1 MSSSTLEYSAV
12 KDAAEAEG
20 IDLRRRGS
28 GGADGTISA
37 ERRWSSNSAD
47 QPHGISVKR
56 RTSATVML
64 FEERTQELVTV
75 TKRLSNSH
83 DINESDKLKFE
94 LELRGY
100 FPP

>member
-1 MSSSTLEYSAV
+1 MLSSALDYSAV

-28 GGADGTISA
+28 GDADGTISA
-37 ERRWSSNSAD
+37 ERRWSSNSVN
-47 QPHGISVKR
+47 QQNSISVKR
-56 RTSATVML
+56 RTSATVLL

-75 TKRLSNSH
+75 TKRLSDSH
-83 DINESDKLKFE
+83 HIDESDKLKFE

-100 FPP
+100 FSP